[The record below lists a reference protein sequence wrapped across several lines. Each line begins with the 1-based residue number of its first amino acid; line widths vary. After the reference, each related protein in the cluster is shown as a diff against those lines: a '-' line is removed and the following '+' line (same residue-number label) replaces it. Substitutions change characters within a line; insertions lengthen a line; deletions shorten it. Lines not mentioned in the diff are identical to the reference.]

1 MNTNVVELMVRSGL
15 VDDNTSL
22 GEIKMLN
29 YFSELIIDRVIQ
41 ICNDRLM
48 TAESLMTGE
57 SQTEVLHN
65 NAIRCVVDDVVTEF
79 NY

>member
-15 VDDNTSL
+15 VDDNTSF

-48 TAESLMTGE
+48 IGE

>member
-1 MNTNVVELMVRSGL
+1 MNTSVIELMVRSGL

-48 TAESLMTGE
+48 TGE
-57 SQTEVLHN
+57 SQSETEVVHN
-65 NAIRCVVDDVVTEF
+65 NAIRCVVGDVVTEF

>member
-48 TAESLMTGE
+48 TGE

>member
-15 VDDNTSL
+15 VDDNTSF

-29 YFSELIIDRVIQ
+29 YFSVLIIDRVIQ

-48 TAESLMTGE
+48 TAESQSE
-57 SQTEVLHN
+57 TEVVHN